1 MKPNLKLKLPKLK
14 AFNPLSLLR
23 LLPLVTLAGL
33 LACFAF
39 TISFLYQYFYQ
50 TIAQVKVV
58 SILRNQVALNQVNLP
73 LYQKVLNAWEIKK
86 QFDPSALEGLRDSFK
101 PLPAAA
107 PVDQPN
113 LEEVNSVP

>member
-1 MKPNLKLKLPKLK
+1 MKLKLKTPRLRGIKPIR
-14 AFNPLSLLR
+14 LLR
-23 LLPLVTLAGL
+23 FLPTVTLVIL
-33 LACFAF
+33 LAIFAF

-73 LYQKVLNAWEIKK
+73 LYQKVLNAWETKK
-86 QFDPSALEGLRDSFK
+86 KFTPSALEDLRDPFK